1 MCIILSRALIH
12 LPACSTVAWLY
23 VYDCMVVCVWLYDNV
38 RMMLSWRSQDH
49 IQLVKTCNRQWLRVY
64 EFMLGCLPQ
73 IHKQSCQQQ
82 DRMVNTKVCK
92 VKTCTLCVCT
102 TSHGN
107 ASRTRVRHHCMVLC
121 GRRLIRRPVRVCW
134 ILISPYFSYVQC
146 FRRRIN
152 RLHGGGVGWGGA
164 C

>member
-1 MCIILSRALIH
+1 MSKQTFQVWLQTMVFHMGFSTQPTSTTVFFGQIWWSPGPAPVAVRAFSVPMWSRARAPW
-12 LPACSTVAWLY
+12 PADGSLMTLHDDATY
-23 VYDCMVVCVWLYDNV
+23 G
-38 RMMLSWRSQDH
+38 RAFFKWRGWSSMIIWQGPFSGESK
-49 IQLVKTCNRQWLRVY
+49 ISLLVL
-64 EFMLGCLPQ
+64 
-73 IHKQSCQQQ
+73 
-82 DRMVNTKVCK
+82 
-92 VKTCTLCVCT
+92 
-102 TSHGN
+102 
-107 ASRTRVRHHCMVLC
+107 